1 MKEFPSRLRPENK
14 ENFSKYR
21 YERSLAYMRK
31 DIFELVLR
39 EDENNYF
46 ELDNFARVHSVKKNE
61 MERMRD
67 TVMDEL
73 KKLGW
78 NVKTSFG
85 GTGLF
90 IYSTDE
96 PPPSCYTDES

>member
-1 MKEFPSRLRPENK
+1 MKEFPSRLKPENK
-14 ENFSKYR
+14 EKFSQYR

-39 EDENNYF
+39 GDENNYF
-46 ELDNFARVHSVKKNE
+46 ELDNFARVHSLKKNE
-61 MERMRD
+61 MERMSN

-90 IYSTDE
+90 VYSTDE
-96 PPPSCYTDES
+96 PPPSCYTNEF